1 MCDERSLETLP
12 INFPTFPINSLND
25 SFPSKSR
32 SLWEKNSSTSFLK
45 VKLCRRRAVLE
56 KYDKFDCFYA
66 ELKRDGNLHR
76 GVAPGTIQNSMPFFL
91 SLKVKNAYFWQQI
104 WWNLCDATI
113 LILVGLVKQTTDLLT
128 MDMYPR
134 KKGNRGFIF
143 AKMEKWKIWNSDLSV
158 SKFTS
163 LVRLSSSESRAFL

>member
-91 SLKVKNAYFWQQI
+91 SLKVKNAYFWEQI

-128 MDMYPR
+128 MDM
-134 KKGNRGFIF
+134 KKEGKQGIHICQNGKAENLELWSISFI
-143 AKMEKWKIWNSDLSV
+143 KE
-158 SKFTS
+158 FTS